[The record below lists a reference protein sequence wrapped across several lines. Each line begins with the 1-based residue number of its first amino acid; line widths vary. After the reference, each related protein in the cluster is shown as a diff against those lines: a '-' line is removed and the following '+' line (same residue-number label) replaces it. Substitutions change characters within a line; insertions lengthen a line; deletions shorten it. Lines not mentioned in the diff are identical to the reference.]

1 MKLNNVEIEDT
12 YSEGFGTYFTRIL
25 VTAIDKKHLD
35 NVAQIATGFA
45 TSVIHCPCEAAID
58 CFVPPEK
65 TPDKRPGVMLMFFV
79 GKKDQVDKVLI
90 DRVGQCIL
98 TAATT
103 SVFDGFTQSL
113 DPAKE
118 FSINTGGKLRY
129 FGDKF
134 EEKVNDFP
142 FPAWKVPVFDGSFYI
157 QDSFKV
163 GKGAGGNF
171 ILFGKDQKSAVEA
184 ADKAGEAILKIEN
197 VIAPFPGGFVRSG
210 SKVGSKYS
218 FLPASTNEVF
228 CPTLKD
234 KIDNSML
241 KSDEKA
247 GYEIVLDGAT
257 EEAVKAAMKAGIKAA
272 VQVPGV
278 TRIMAGNY
286 GGKLGPFQYH
296 LHEILRGEAH

>member
-1 MKLNNVEIEDT
+1 
-12 YSEGFGTYFTRIL
+12 
-25 VTAIDKKHLD
+25 
-35 NVAQIATGFA
+35 
-45 TSVIHCPCEAAID
+45 
-58 CFVPPEK
+58 
-65 TPDKRPGVMLMFFV
+65 MLMFFV
-79 GKKDQVDKVLI
+79 GKKENIEKVLL
-90 DRVGQCIL
+90 DRLGQCVL

-103 SVFDGFTQSL
+103 SVFDGFTKSL
-113 DPAKE
+113 SPDKE
-118 FSINTGGKLRY
+118 FLIKTGSKLRY

-142 FPAWKVPVFDGSFYI
+142 FAAWKVPVFDGNFYI

-171 ILFGKDQKSAVEA
+171 ILFGKDQKSALEA
-184 ADKAGEAILKIEN
+184 AAKAGESILEVEN

-218 FLPASTNEVF
+218 FLSASTNEVY

-234 KIDNSML
+234 KIDYSQL
-241 KSDEKA
+241 KPEEGA

-257 EEAVKAAMKAGIKAA
+257 EDAVKEAMKVGIKAA
-272 VQVPGV
+272 VQVRGL
-278 TRIMAGNY
+278 TRITAGNY

-296 LHEILRGEAH
+296 LHEILRGEIV